1 MYIPLKKHNTG
12 HIVRTFYS
20 QFKVLN
26 RHVSEDTGYC
36 TGLEFAKN
44 CFEVYV
50 SMYNEIRQG
59 YADGTRVIYDVE
71 SPEEINAASEKLTEA
86 DELVALDVVYD
97 LYSQAVKQGYVDGT
111 IGITG
116 VVHMVQERIRVESIP
131 EEKVTALEAAYDL
144 YMQIVNESYI
154 EKSAQALESLYERLL
169 IAGEIWKEKY
179 PVDMKNISQLSEQI
193 FKENFVLEEA
203 VSNKYNLGFS
213 AC

>member
-1 MYIPLKKHNTG
+1 
-12 HIVRTFYS
+12 
-20 QFKVLN
+20 
-26 RHVSEDTGYC
+26 
-36 TGLEFAKN
+36 
-44 CFEVYV
+44 
-50 SMYNEIRQG
+50 
-59 YADGTRVIYDVE
+59 
-71 SPEEINAASEKLTEA
+71 
-86 DELVALDVVYD
+86 
-97 LYSQAVKQGYVDGT
+97 
-111 IGITG
+111 
-116 VVHMVQERIRVESIP
+116 MVQERIRVESIP